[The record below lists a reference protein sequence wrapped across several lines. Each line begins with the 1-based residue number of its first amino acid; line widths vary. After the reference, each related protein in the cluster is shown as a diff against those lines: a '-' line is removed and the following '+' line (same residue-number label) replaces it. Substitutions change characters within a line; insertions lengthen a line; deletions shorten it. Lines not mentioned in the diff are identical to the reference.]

1 MRRAAIIRRKI
12 CDSATWCCG
21 SATCMWQSSDRKLR
35 MRNIWSV
42 VPPCLFINSGVFG
55 VPCDCGTWSSPRMF
69 LLWTGHETKH
79 PWTVTNVCGRST
91 NIRGLMTGRR
101 QRIERW
107 TPRMSNADI
116 MMTLVFLNTIDY
128 HLRCSRLHIMI
139 SKGRD
144 RDDESLETLSR
155 HSRRFKVHKHSWTVT
170 KHS

>member
-1 MRRAAIIRRKI
+1 MVSLWKN
-12 CDSATWCCG
+12 
-21 SATCMWQSSDRKLR
+21 Q
-35 MRNIWSV
+35 
-42 VPPCLFINSGVFG
+42 CLFINSG

-107 TPRMSNADI
+107 TPRMANADI

-128 HLRCSRLHIMI
+128 HLRSRLESRLHIMI
-139 SKGRD
+139 HQGRD
-144 RDDESLETLSR
+144 RDEESLETLSR
-155 HSRRFKVHKHSWTVT
+155 DSRETRDAPRSTNIRDRPRMFVDKRTP
-170 KHS
+170 